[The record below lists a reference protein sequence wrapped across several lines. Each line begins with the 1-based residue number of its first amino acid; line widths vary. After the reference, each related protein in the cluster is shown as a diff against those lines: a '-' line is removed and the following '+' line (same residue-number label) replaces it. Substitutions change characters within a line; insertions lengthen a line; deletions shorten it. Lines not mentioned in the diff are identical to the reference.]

1 MKETFKKIFNQAVLE
16 PIIIFIVSML
26 VLEFLIYP
34 GLSIDN
40 TLLNILAGALGIF
53 LALVVLAYIDGKIRD
68 RFDKKP
74 FELSEDQKEKIITD
88 ITEKGLYQK
97 PIKPKKPKEDGTK

>member
-1 MKETFKKIFNQAVLE
+1 MKETFKKVFNRAVLE

-40 TLLNILAGALGIF
+40 TLLNILAGTLGVF
-53 LALVVLAYIDGKIRD
+53 LALVILAYADGKIRD
-68 RFDKKP
+68 IFEKKKTK
-74 FELSEDQKEKIITD
+74 SEDEK
-88 ITEKGLYQK
+88 
-97 PIKPKKPKEDGTK
+97 PNEDGTVQ

>member
-16 PIIIFIVSML
+16 PIIIFVVSML

-68 RFDKKP
+68 VFEKK
-74 FELSEDQKEKIITD
+74 ENKSE
-88 ITEKGLYQK
+88 TE
-97 PIKPKKPKEDGTK
+97 KPKEDGEL

>member
-1 MKETFKKIFNQAVLE
+1 MKETFKKVFNRAVLE

-40 TLLNILAGALGIF
+40 TLLNILAGALGVF
-53 LALVVLAYIDGKIRD
+53 LALAVLAYVDGKIRD
-68 RFDKKP
+68 IFEKKKP
-74 FELSEDQKEKIITD
+74 ESET
-88 ITEKGLYQK
+88 
-97 PIKPKKPKEDGTK
+97 KKPNEDGTK

>member
-68 RFDKKP
+68 VFEKK
-74 FELSEDQKEKIITD
+74 ENKSE
-88 ITEKGLYQK
+88 TE
-97 PIKPKKPKEDGTK
+97 KPKEDGEL

>member
-40 TLLNILAGALGIF
+40 TLLNILAGALGVF
-53 LALVVLAYIDGKIRD
+53 LALVVLSYIDGKIRD
-68 RFDKKP
+68 VFEKK
-74 FELSEDQKEKIITD
+74 ETKSE
-88 ITEKGLYQK
+88 TEKS
-97 PIKPKKPKEDGTK
+97 KEDGDVQIQ

>member
-1 MKETFKKIFNQAVLE
+1 MKETFKKVFNRAVLE

-26 VLEFLIYP
+26 VLEFLVYP

-53 LALVVLAYIDGKIRD
+53 LALVVLAYADGKIRD
-68 RFDKKP
+68 VFEKK
-74 FELSEDQKEKIITD
+74 ETKSE
-88 ITEKGLYQK
+88 TENR
-97 PIKPKKPKEDGTK
+97 IF

>member
-1 MKETFKKIFNQAVLE
+1 MKETFKKVFNRAVLE

-40 TLLNILAGALGIF
+40 TLLNILAGTLGVF
-53 LALVVLAYIDGKIRD
+53 LALVALAYIDGKIRD
-68 RFDKKP
+68 VFEKKKP
-74 FELSEDQKEKIITD
+74 ESET
-88 ITEKGLYQK
+88 
-97 PIKPKKPKEDGTK
+97 KKPNEDGKL

>member
-1 MKETFKKIFNQAVLE
+1 MKETFKKIFNQTVLE

-40 TLLNILAGALGIF
+40 TLLNILAGALGVF

-68 RFDKKP
+68 VFEKK
-74 FELSEDQKEKIITD
+74 ETKSE
-88 ITEKGLYQK
+88 TEKS
-97 PIKPKKPKEDGTK
+97 KEDGDVQVQ

>member
-1 MKETFKKIFNQAVLE
+1 MKETFKKVFNRAVLE
-16 PIIIFIVSML
+16 PIIIFIVSIL

-40 TLLNILAGALGIF
+40 TLLNILAGALGVF

-68 RFDKKP
+68 VFEKKKTK
-74 FELSEDQKEKIITD
+74 SE
-88 ITEKGLYQK
+88 TE
-97 PIKPKKPKEDGTK
+97 KPKEDGTK